1 MPEDKPIVYILRGD
15 DREKIEAVIRQFF
28 EQLGDANMAEMNTTR
43 LDGKSAD
50 LNDLRA
56 AGLALPFLAERRM
69 VIVEDALQ
77 KYVRVRHQKGDDST
91 LGEGENSQLPDKI
104 ALFLAFLAGLPPSTA
119 LVLVVPDQRKSRKR
133 NDVWETDWV
142 SLNDKHWLIQW
153 AKGERTRAAIIDCA
167 LPTERE
173 MARWIGQ
180 KAQELSGDFSPQACL
195 VLAQYV
201 GNDTQ
206 RAVQEINKLLTYV
219 NFKRQVTQ
227 DDVELLCMNEQQAS
241 VFDMVDAMGQRDG
254 KTASRLFHQLLEDMD
269 FTYDLFPLVIRQ
281 FRFLIQAREMLD
293 MGGTRRDLYG
303 IPGLLPFLV
312 PKIFDQA
319 QKFNLAELEK
329 IHHHLLQ
336 IDLGEKT
343 GRIPGE
349 IALDILIAQLST
361 GLPL

>member
-15 DREKIEAVIRQFF
+15 DREKIESIIRQFF
-28 EQLGDANMAEMNTTR
+28 EQLGDANMAEMNTNR

-56 AGLALPFLAERRM
+56 AALALPFLAERRL
-69 VIVEDALQ
+69 VIVEDALY
-77 KYVRVRHQKGDDST
+77 KYARVRNQKKDHST
-91 LGEGENSQLPDKI
+91 LNEGNGNDPTDKI
-104 ALFLAFLAGLPPSTA
+104 GLFLNFLDGLPPSTA

-133 NDVWETDWV
+133 NEAWETYWV
-142 SLNDKHWLIQW
+142 SLNEKHWLIQW
-153 AKGERTRAAIIDCA
+153 AQVAQSRAAIVDCA

-173 MARWIGQ
+173 MVHWIGQ
-180 KAQELSGDFSPQACL
+180 KTQELGGDFTPQARM

-206 RAVQEINKLLTYV
+206 RAAQEINKLLTYV
-219 NFKRQVTQ
+219 NFSRQVTQ
-227 DDVELLCMNEQQAS
+227 DDVEILCMNEQQTS
-241 VFDMVDAMGQRDG
+241 VFEMVDAIGQRDG

-281 FRFLIQAREMLD
+281 FRLLIQAREKLD
-293 MGGTRRDLYG
+293 LGGTRRDLYG

-312 PKIFDQA
+312 PKIYDQA
-319 QKFNLAELEK
+319 QQFTLPELEQ

-349 IALDILIAQLST
+349 IALDILIAQLAI

>member
-1 MPEDKPIVYILRGD
+1 MLEDKPIVYILRGD
-15 DREKIEAVIRQFF
+15 DREKIESVIQQFF
-28 EQLGDANMAEMNTTR
+28 EQLGDVNMAEMNTNR

-56 AGLALPFLAERRM
+56 AALALPFLTERRL
-69 VIVEDALQ
+69 VIVEDALS
-77 KYVRVRHQKGDDST
+77 KYRRGKLQQNEDST
-91 LGEGENSQLPDKI
+91 DGEGEETPDKRS
-104 ALFLAFLAGLPPSTA
+104 LFVDFLAGLPPSTA
-119 LVLVVPDQRKSRKR
+119 LVLVIPDQRKNRKR
-133 NDVWETDWV
+133 NDVWETYWV

-153 AKGERTRAAIIDCA
+153 AKGAQSRATIVDCA

-173 MARWIGQ
+173 MAHWIGE
-180 KAQELSGDFSPQACL
+180 KVQEFGGNFTPQARQ

-206 RAVQEINKLLTYV
+206 RAAQEINKLLTYV
-219 NFKRQVTQ
+219 NFSRQVTQ
-227 DDVELLCMNEQQAS
+227 DDVEILCMNEQQAS
-241 VFDMVDAMGQRDG
+241 VFEMVDAIGQRDG

-281 FRFLIQAREMLD
+281 FRLLIQAREILD
-293 MGGTRRDLYG
+293 FGGTKRDLYS

-312 PKIFDQA
+312 QKIYDQA
-319 QKFNLAELEK
+319 QKFDLPELEK

-336 IDLGEKT
+336 IDLGEKM
-343 GRIPGE
+343 GRMPGE
-349 IALDILIAQLST
+349 IALDILIAQLAI

>member
-15 DREKIEAVIRQFF
+15 DREKIESVIRQFS
-28 EQLGDANMAEMNTTR
+28 EQLGDANMAEMNTNR

-56 AGLALPFLAERRM
+56 AALALPFLTERRL
-69 VIVEDALQ
+69 VIVEDALH
-77 KYVRVRHQKGDDST
+77 KYARFKPKKGDDST
-91 LGEGENSQLPDKI
+91 SGEGDNGETPDKI
-104 ALFLAFLAGLPPSTA
+104 ELFLDFLAGLPPSTA

-133 NDVWETDWV
+133 NDVWETYWV

-153 AKGERTRAAIIDCA
+153 AKKEQSRTAIVDCA

-173 MARWIGQ
+173 MAHWIGE
-180 KAQELSGDFSPQACL
+180 KVQELGGNLTPQARL

-206 RAVQEINKLLTYV
+206 RAAQEINKLLTYV
-219 NFKRQVTQ
+219 NFNRQVTQ
-227 DDVELLCMNEQQAS
+227 DDVEILCMNEQQAN
-241 VFDMVDAMGQRDG
+241 VFEMVDAIGQRDG
-254 KTASRLFHQLLEDMD
+254 KTASRLFHQLLEGMN
-269 FTYDLFPLVIRQ
+269 FTNELFPLVIRQ
-281 FRFLIQAREMLD
+281 FRLLIQAREMLD
-293 MGGTRRDLYG
+293 LGGTTRDLYG

-312 PKIFDQA
+312 PKIYEQA
-319 QKFNLAELEK
+319 QKFNLPELEK

-349 IALDILIAQLST
+349 IALDILIAQLAI